1 MRKRKWSWPIF
12 TNEVIVIRPQIFYE
26 NKDCQVDNKFMQ
38 HTELEAENTNEIAQ
52 REFDNFKLALTSSGI
67 NVTEFK
73 KIDTRAPDAIF
84 PDWFT
89 THKNDDIPEGVFI
102 LYPMKHRSR

>member
-1 MRKRKWSWPIF
+1 VKVFEKKG
-12 TNEVIVIRPQIFYE
+12 
-26 NKDCQVDNKFMQ
+26 KDDE
-38 HTELEAENTNEIAQ
+38 T
-52 REFDNFKLALTSSGI
+52 
-67 NVTEFK
+67 
-73 KIDTRAPDAIF
+73 PDAIF